1 MLLSD
6 LFFMLIISTILK
18 LERPT
23 FIINVLIFKS
33 CLYYIFFA
41 HFSVGL
47 LVLLF
52 SRHFQY

>member
-18 LERPT
+18 LERLI

-41 HFSVGL
+41 HFSIGL